1 MVSQLQRTVAI
12 VSEAK
17 SNSHASAQRKILLH
31 KSRQIR
37 SRDGKSLKML
47 KGSSRVD
54 GACIR
59 VLTHAS
65 GLIQCLR
72 YMFYIKLLR
81 KEPEHVPTEE
91 DYDVAAA
98 VIRSDA
104 IDRALQEDASSLR
117 QEIKLVAAG
126 NTLSGKEL
134 VVYQMK
140 ALYSETY
147 YSTDERK
154 PYRKAVRSTVRVLM
168 HAMIDL
174 LKDTGIILP
183 TELNKEFAIL
193 LHEVETVDPQT
204 ISLDGIQAVEKIW
217 SCAEFASLYT
227 QNFEISFPSCAPYFV
242 REIRRIA
249 SEDYVPS
256 EADISRLIQHS
267 RSVEEARFKWN
278 ELDVHLF
285 NMSGYRSENFRRRW
299 YHQLEGATALI
310 YTVDISEYDRPYLG
324 QSSQSHLVYE
334 FGAFTSWATQE
345 EFANSSVILILN
357 NFSRFCDKLEHAPLD
372 TFFDD
377 FVPDANDPAESS
389 RQYLLNR
396 FKKAN
401 LNGLS
406 IYSFWVDLELGDNA
420 ALFDS
425 IKHTLQHIQ
434 QRKARDHVWASNSQ
448 ISGSDARS
456 GTGLVSR
463 LLSSRSGNFS
473 KTTVETDG
481 SRVISPIRSE
491 KSG

>member
-1 MVSQLQRTVAI
+1 MYGSDRIAADGLTF
-12 VSEAK
+12 K
-17 SNSHASAQRKILLH
+17 SHATAQRKILLH

-47 KGSSRVD
+47 QGSSRVN

-59 VLTHAS
+59 VLTQTSAV
-65 GLIQCLR
+65 IQCSR
-72 YMFYIKLLR
+72 YIFYVKLLR
-81 KEPEHVPTEE
+81 REPEHIPTEE
-91 DYDVAAA
+91 EYDVAAA

-117 QEIKLVAAG
+117 HEIKLVAAG
-126 NTLSGKEL
+126 NSTSGKEL
-134 VVYQMK
+134 VVHQMK
-140 ALYSETY
+140 ALYAESYHSVEELKT
-147 YSTDERK
+147 
-154 PYRKAVRSTVRVLM
+154 YRKAVRSTVRVLL

-183 TELNKEFAIL
+183 TDLNQEFAIL
-193 LHEVETVDPQT
+193 LHEVETIDPQT
-204 ISLDGIQAVEKIW
+204 ITKDGVQAVERIW
-217 SCAEFASLYT
+217 SCQEFATLYT
-227 QNFEISFPSCAPYFV
+227 QNFEIGFPSCAPYFV

-249 SEDYVPS
+249 SDDYIPS
-256 EADISRLIQHS
+256 EGDISRLIQHS
-267 RSVEEARFKWN
+267 RGVKEARFKWN

-285 NMSGYRSENFRRRW
+285 NMNGYKSDNFRRRW

-334 FGAFTSWATQE
+334 FGAFTSWATQA
-345 EFANSSVILILN
+345 EFADSSVILILN

-377 FVPDANDPAESS
+377 FVPDEKDVAESS

-425 IKHTLQHIQ
+425 IKNTLQHIQ
-434 QRKARDHVWASNSQ
+434 QRKARDQVWNASQ
-448 ISGSDARS
+448 VSGSDSRS
-456 GTGLVSR
+456 VTGLVSR
-463 LLSSRSGNFS
+463 ILPSRSGTFS
-473 KTTVETDG
+473 RTTVETDG
-481 SRVISPIRSE
+481 SRVISPVRSE
-491 KSG
+491 KAG